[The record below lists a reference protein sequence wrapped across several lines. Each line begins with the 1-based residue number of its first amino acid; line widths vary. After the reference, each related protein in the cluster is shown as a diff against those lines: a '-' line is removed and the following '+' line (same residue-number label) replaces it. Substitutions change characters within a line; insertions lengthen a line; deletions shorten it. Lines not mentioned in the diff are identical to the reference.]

1 MASALLTFCAMKP
14 YLSILALVL
23 GVTLQLAAADTNTT
37 ITPAVIC
44 ETTNSCQ
51 TQTVAQ
57 AGTTNA
63 APADV
68 PWAFSSANDDKFK
81 DLSASLNQNS
91 GSGPSLWRSAGAT
104 VLVLGLLLGVNYWL
118 KKRGGRLGGVEHSA
132 RLRIVERVAIDN
144 RRGVVLIE
152 VDGERIV
159 ASVCADRIEPL
170 AVLPSKPGRGE
181 GAA

>member
-1 MASALLTFCAMKP
+1 MKS
-14 YLSILALVL
+14 YLFILALVL
-23 GVTLQLAAADTNTT
+23 IGTFRLTAADTNVN
-37 ITPAVIC
+37 ITPAISS
-44 ETTNSCQ
+44 ESTNPPLPEALAVK
-51 TQTVAQ
+51 TGA
-57 AGTTNA
+57 TNA
-63 APADV
+63 LPEEAP
-68 PWAFSSANDDKFK
+68 WSISTANDDKFK
-81 DLSASLNQNS
+81 DLSASLNKNS

-104 VLVLGLLLGVNYWL
+104 VFVLGLLLGVNYWL
-118 KKRGGRLGGVEHSA
+118 KKRGGRLGGVERSA

-181 GAA
+181 DAL